1 MAAAAAAAMSA
12 QLPPHATPQGN
23 HSHHH
28 HHQQQHHH
36 HHHSQQQQQLH
47 HHHQQQQLQQQQQQS
62 SLSQGPHLHRSA
74 ERALEDAFFS
84 AALNLSG
91 RKLKEFP
98 RSGVIDFDLSD
109 TTQADLSKNRLNE
122 VPLEVCHFVSL
133 ESLVLYHNCIRSIPE
148 AIVNLRSLTYLNISR
163 NQLTTLPPYLCKL
176 PLQVLNASNNK
187 LVSLPEE
194 LGQLKELSALDVSC
208 NEIQALPP
216 QIASLT
222 CLRDLNV
229 RRNNL
234 VILPDEIADL
244 PLVQLDVSCN
254 RLGEIPVSFRKLKQ
268 LQSLVLDNNPMKSPP
283 AQICIKGKH
292 HIFKYLHMEA
302 CKLDKKLAD
311 RLIRPAGSSTC
322 LPEDFVPHKACGLLD
337 SGFNS
342 VDSGNKRW
350 SGNEARSNRIKQP
363 SDEESASTALMRGA
377 DSSRDQRLRR
387 ETPHTPLSN
396 GLVVEEGQEVDY
408 IEDEDEEDAVTP
420 KAEDQPGL
428 TTKFMA
434 YIERRISHEK
444 LFPLRTDETPLPRS
458 EDEGGWRDEQ
468 SRTPTADD
476 EQGGGGGGRVG
487 ADREAGDGAL
497 RERHR
502 SADGSQERRRPVVY
516 SASFCE
522 TDIRRRP
529 ISFHDARRLPQS
541 SSFTAKDRR
550 RPPAFVHSA
559 PSGGHGGGG
568 GGGGEGG
575 GPCAPLAGIL
585 RNAGST
591 SASPLPG
598 LVSNG
603 QPGVTATDT
612 TVYQQEDLP
621 PAEFEFQ
628 KKREQILLER
638 TRHEA
643 QLARR
648 RYEDERQRLT
658 KHSTTQTFTAT
669 KPRGVHQHSADSDPQ
684 SDCVNVPPS
693 RKPHHIDDSALLVSP
708 ADPVSSPDAALPK
721 ATPQPHK
728 FTKSEEKT
736 PTNAY
741 SGSNA
746 PLFGLKLR
754 SESASVRP
762 CSQPPHSRP
771 SPSPTARS
779 PPPPLSSPT
788 HPTTPSPSSPAAAAA
803 PPTTA
808 TAATASHAHT
818 HSPHSPHRAAASVP
832 ASKPPGSFLFS
843 PAGGGLL
850 EQRLAFNSPSSAM
863 DSFEGLDPSFT
874 VKRKLS
880 HVREE
885 MELIEQLK
893 KNIECRLK
901 VTLPGDPVN
910 LGSALMDGVVLCH
923 LANHIRPRSVPSI
936 HVPSPAVPKLTM
948 AKCRRN
954 VENFLEACKKMG
966 VPQEQLCLPH
976 HILEEKGL
984 SKVSLTVQCLLDLA
998 TSKPSQASVV

>member
-1 MAAAAAAAMSA
+1 MAAAAAAMSA

-28 HHQQQHHH
+28 HHQQQQHH

-47 HHHQQQQLQQQQQQS
+47 HHHHQQQQLQQQQQQQS
-62 SLSQGPHLHRSA
+62 SLSQGLHRTV

-98 RSGVIDFDLSD
+98 RSTVIDFDLSD

-216 QIASLT
+216 QVASLT

-458 EDEGGWRDEQ
+458 EDDGGWREEQ
-468 SRTPTADD
+468 SKTPTADD
-476 EQGGGGGGRVG
+476 EQGGGGGGRAA
-487 ADREAGDGAL
+487 ADREAGDGTL

-550 RPPAFVHSA
+550 RSPAFVHSA
-559 PSGGHGGGG
+559 PSGGYGGGGG

-669 KPRGVHQHSADSDPQ
+669 KPRGVHQHSAESDPQ
-684 SDCVNVPPS
+684 SD
-693 RKPHHIDDSALLVSP
+693 
-708 ADPVSSPDAALPK
+708 
-721 ATPQPHK
+721 
-728 FTKSEEKT
+728 SEEKT

-762 CSQPPHSRP
+762 CPQPPHSRP
-771 SPSPTARS
+771 SPSPAARS
-779 PPPPLSSPT
+779 PPRPPSPLGSPT
-788 HPTTPSPSSPAAAAA
+788 HPATQSPSSSPTAAAA
-803 PPTTA
+803 PPA
-808 TAATASHAHT
+808 TAATAPHAHA
-818 HSPHSPHRAAASVP
+818 PHSPHNRAAASVP
-832 ASKPPGSFLFS
+832 AGKPPGSFLFS

-850 EQRLAFNSPSSAM
+850 EQRLAFNSSSSAM

-984 SKVSLTVQCLLDLA
+984 SKVSLTIQCLLDLA

>member
-1 MAAAAAAAMSA
+1 MAAAAAAMSA

-28 HHQQQHHH
+28 HHQQQQHH

-47 HHHQQQQLQQQQQQS
+47 HHHHQQQQLQQQQQQQS
-62 SLSQGPHLHRSA
+62 SLSQGLHRTV

-98 RSGVIDFDLSD
+98 RSTVIDFDLSD

-216 QIASLT
+216 QVASLT

-458 EDEGGWRDEQ
+458 EDDGGWREEQ
-468 SRTPTADD
+468 SKTPTADD
-476 EQGGGGGGRVG
+476 EQGGGGGGGRAT
-487 ADREAGDGAL
+487 ADREAGDGTL

-550 RPPAFVHSA
+550 RSPAFVHSA
-559 PSGGHGGGG
+559 PSGGYGGGGGGG

-669 KPRGVHQHSADSDPQ
+669 KPRGVHQHSAESDPQ
-684 SDCVNVPPS
+684 SD
-693 RKPHHIDDSALLVSP
+693 
-708 ADPVSSPDAALPK
+708 
-721 ATPQPHK
+721 
-728 FTKSEEKT
+728 SEEKT

-762 CSQPPHSRP
+762 CPQPPHSRP
-771 SPSPTARS
+771 SPSPAARS
-779 PPPPLSSPT
+779 PPRPPSPLGSPT
-788 HPTTPSPSSPAAAAA
+788 HPATQSPSSSPTAAAA
-803 PPTTA
+803 PPA
-808 TAATASHAHT
+808 TAASHAHA
-818 HSPHSPHRAAASVP
+818 PHSPHNRAAASVP
-832 ASKPPGSFLFS
+832 AGKPPGSFLFS

-850 EQRLAFNSPSSAM
+850 EQRLAFNSSSSAM

-984 SKVSLTVQCLLDLA
+984 SKVSLTIQCLLDLA

>member
-1 MAAAAAAAMSA
+1 MAAAAAAMSA

-28 HHQQQHHH
+28 HHQQQQHH

-47 HHHQQQQLQQQQQQS
+47 HHHHQQQQLQQQQQQQS
-62 SLSQGPHLHRSA
+62 SLSQGLHRTV

-98 RSGVIDFDLSD
+98 RSTVIDFDLSD

-216 QIASLT
+216 QVASLT

-458 EDEGGWRDEQ
+458 EDDGGWREEQ
-468 SRTPTADD
+468 SKTPTADD
-476 EQGGGGGGRVG
+476 EQGGGGGGRAA
-487 ADREAGDGAL
+487 ADREAGDGTL

-550 RPPAFVHSA
+550 RSPAFVHSA
-559 PSGGHGGGG
+559 PSGGYGGGGG

-669 KPRGVHQHSADSDPQ
+669 KPRGVHQHSAESDPQ

-721 ATPQPHK
+721 ASPQPHK

-754 SESASVRP
+754 S
-762 CSQPPHSRP
+762 
-771 SPSPTARS
+771 
-779 PPPPLSSPT
+779 
-788 HPTTPSPSSPAAAAA
+788 
-803 PPTTA
+803 
-808 TAATASHAHT
+808 
-818 HSPHSPHRAAASVP
+818 
-832 ASKPPGSFLFS
+832 
-843 PAGGGLL
+843 
-850 EQRLAFNSPSSAM
+850 AFNSSSSAM

-984 SKVSLTVQCLLDLA
+984 SKVSLTIQCLLDLA

>member
-36 HHHSQQQQQLH
+36 HHHSQQQQQQLH
-47 HHHQQQQLQQQQQQS
+47 HHHQQQQQLQQQQQQQS

-684 SDCVNVPPS
+684 SD
-693 RKPHHIDDSALLVSP
+693 SP

-754 SESASVRP
+754 S
-762 CSQPPHSRP
+762 
-771 SPSPTARS
+771 
-779 PPPPLSSPT
+779 
-788 HPTTPSPSSPAAAAA
+788 
-803 PPTTA
+803 
-808 TAATASHAHT
+808 
-818 HSPHSPHRAAASVP
+818 
-832 ASKPPGSFLFS
+832 
-843 PAGGGLL
+843 
-850 EQRLAFNSPSSAM
+850 AFNSPSSAM

>member
-1 MAAAAAAAMSA
+1 MAAAAAAMSA

-28 HHQQQHHH
+28 HQQQHHH

-47 HHHQQQQLQQQQQQS
+47 HHHHQQQQQLQQQQQQQS

-98 RSGVIDFDLSD
+98 RSSVIDFDLSD

-350 SGNEARSNRIKQP
+350 SGNEARSNRIKP

-476 EQGGGGGGRVG
+476 EQGGGGRAG

-568 GGGGEGG
+568 GGGEGG

-603 QPGVTATDT
+603 QPGVTAMDT

-658 KHSTTQTFTAT
+658 KHSTTQTFTAA
-669 KPRGVHQHSADSDPQ
+669 KPRGVHQHSAESDPQ

-754 SESASVRP
+754 S
-762 CSQPPHSRP
+762 
-771 SPSPTARS
+771 
-779 PPPPLSSPT
+779 
-788 HPTTPSPSSPAAAAA
+788 
-803 PPTTA
+803 
-808 TAATASHAHT
+808 
-818 HSPHSPHRAAASVP
+818 
-832 ASKPPGSFLFS
+832 
-843 PAGGGLL
+843 
-850 EQRLAFNSPSSAM
+850 AFNSPSSAM

>member
-1 MAAAAAAAMSA
+1 MAAAAAAMSA

-28 HHQQQHHH
+28 HQQQHHH

-47 HHHQQQQLQQQQQQS
+47 HHHHQQQQQLQQQQQQQS

-98 RSGVIDFDLSD
+98 RSSVIDFDLSD

-350 SGNEARSNRIKQP
+350 SGNEARSNRIKP

-476 EQGGGGGGRVG
+476 EQGGGGRAG

-502 SADGSQERRRPVVY
+502 SADGSQE
-516 SASFCE
+516 
-522 TDIRRRP
+522 
-529 ISFHDARRLPQS
+529 
-541 SSFTAKDRR
+541 
-550 RPPAFVHSA
+550 
-559 PSGGHGGGG
+559 SGGHGGG

-603 QPGVTATDT
+603 QPGVTAMDT

-658 KHSTTQTFTAT
+658 KHSTTQTFTAA
-669 KPRGVHQHSADSDPQ
+669 KPRGVHQHSAESDPQ

-754 SESASVRP
+754 SEFASVRP
-762 CSQPPHSRP
+762 CSQSPHSRP
-771 SPSPTARS
+771 SPSPAARS
-779 PPPPLSSPT
+779 PPPSPLSSPT
-788 HPTTPSPSSPAAAAA
+788 HPTTPSPSSPTAAAA
-803 PPTTA
+803 PPTT
-808 TAATASHAHT
+808 ATASHAHT

>member
-1 MAAAAAAAMSA
+1 MAAAAAAMSA

-28 HHQQQHHH
+28 HHQQQQHH

-47 HHHQQQQLQQQQQQS
+47 HHHHQQQQLQQQQQQQS
-62 SLSQGPHLHRSA
+62 SLSQGLHRTV

-98 RSGVIDFDLSD
+98 RSTVIDFDLSD

-216 QIASLT
+216 QVASLT

-458 EDEGGWRDEQ
+458 EDDGGWREEQ
-468 SRTPTADD
+468 SKTPTADD
-476 EQGGGGGGRVG
+476 EQGGGGGGRAA
-487 ADREAGDGAL
+487 ADREAGDGTL

-502 SADGSQERRRPVVY
+502 SADGSQE
-516 SASFCE
+516 
-522 TDIRRRP
+522 
-529 ISFHDARRLPQS
+529 
-541 SSFTAKDRR
+541 
-550 RPPAFVHSA
+550 
-559 PSGGHGGGG
+559 SGGYGGGGG

-669 KPRGVHQHSADSDPQ
+669 KPRGVHQHSAESDPQ

-721 ATPQPHK
+721 ASPQPHK

-762 CSQPPHSRP
+762 CPQPPHSRP
-771 SPSPTARS
+771 SPSPAARS
-779 PPPPLSSPT
+779 PPRPPSPLGSPT
-788 HPTTPSPSSPAAAAA
+788 HPATQSPSSSPTAAAA
-803 PPTTA
+803 PPA
-808 TAATASHAHT
+808 TAATAPHAHA
-818 HSPHSPHRAAASVP
+818 PHSPHNRAAASVP
-832 ASKPPGSFLFS
+832 AGKPPGSFLFS

-850 EQRLAFNSPSSAM
+850 EQRLAFNSSSSAM

-984 SKVSLTVQCLLDLA
+984 SKVSLTIQCLLDLA

>member
-1 MAAAAAAAMSA
+1 MAAAAAAMSA

-28 HHQQQHHH
+28 HQQQHHH

-47 HHHQQQQLQQQQQQS
+47 HHHHQQQQQLQQQQQQQS

-98 RSGVIDFDLSD
+98 RSSVIDFDLSD

-350 SGNEARSNRIKQP
+350 SGNEARSNRIKP

-476 EQGGGGGGRVG
+476 EQGGGGRAG

-568 GGGGEGG
+568 GGGEGG

-603 QPGVTATDT
+603 QPGVTAMDT

-658 KHSTTQTFTAT
+658 KHSTTQTFTAA
-669 KPRGVHQHSADSDPQ
+669 KPRGVHQHSAESDPQ
-684 SDCVNVPPS
+684 SD
-693 RKPHHIDDSALLVSP
+693 
-708 ADPVSSPDAALPK
+708 
-721 ATPQPHK
+721 
-728 FTKSEEKT
+728 SEEKT

-754 SESASVRP
+754 S
-762 CSQPPHSRP
+762 
-771 SPSPTARS
+771 
-779 PPPPLSSPT
+779 
-788 HPTTPSPSSPAAAAA
+788 
-803 PPTTA
+803 
-808 TAATASHAHT
+808 
-818 HSPHSPHRAAASVP
+818 
-832 ASKPPGSFLFS
+832 
-843 PAGGGLL
+843 
-850 EQRLAFNSPSSAM
+850 AFNSPSSAM

>member
-1 MAAAAAAAMSA
+1 MAAAAAAMSA

-28 HHQQQHHH
+28 HQQQHHH

-47 HHHQQQQLQQQQQQS
+47 HHHHQQQQQLQQQQQQQS

-98 RSGVIDFDLSD
+98 RSSVIDFDLSD

-350 SGNEARSNRIKQP
+350 SGNEARSNRIKP

-476 EQGGGGGGRVG
+476 EQGGGGRAG

-568 GGGGEGG
+568 GGGEGG

-603 QPGVTATDT
+603 QPGVTAMDT

-658 KHSTTQTFTAT
+658 KHSTTQTFTAA
-669 KPRGVHQHSADSDPQ
+669 KPRGVHQHSAESDPQ

-693 RKPHHIDDSALLVSP
+693 RKPHHIDDSALLVS
-708 ADPVSSPDAALPK
+708 
-721 ATPQPHK
+721 
-728 FTKSEEKT
+728 EEKT

-754 SESASVRP
+754 S
-762 CSQPPHSRP
+762 
-771 SPSPTARS
+771 
-779 PPPPLSSPT
+779 
-788 HPTTPSPSSPAAAAA
+788 
-803 PPTTA
+803 
-808 TAATASHAHT
+808 
-818 HSPHSPHRAAASVP
+818 
-832 ASKPPGSFLFS
+832 
-843 PAGGGLL
+843 
-850 EQRLAFNSPSSAM
+850 AFNSPSSAM

>member
-1 MAAAAAAAMSA
+1 MAAAAAAMSA

-28 HHQQQHHH
+28 HQQQHHH

-47 HHHQQQQLQQQQQQS
+47 HHHHQQQQQLQQQQQQQS

-98 RSGVIDFDLSD
+98 RSSVIDFDLSD

-350 SGNEARSNRIKQP
+350 SGNEP

-434 YIERRISHEK
+434 YIERRISHEVHA
-444 LFPLRTDETPLPRS
+444 LPAPPSRLAHLTP
-458 EDEGGWRDEQ
+458 D
-468 SRTPTADD
+468 
-476 EQGGGGGGRVG
+476 
-487 ADREAGDGAL
+487 
-497 RERHR
+497 
-502 SADGSQERRRPVVY
+502 
-516 SASFCE
+516 
-522 TDIRRRP
+522 
-529 ISFHDARRLPQS
+529 
-541 SSFTAKDRR
+541 
-550 RPPAFVHSA
+550 
-559 PSGGHGGGG
+559 
-568 GGGGEGG
+568 
-575 GPCAPLAGIL
+575 
-585 RNAGST
+585 
-591 SASPLPG
+591 
-598 LVSNG
+598 
-603 QPGVTATDT
+603 
-612 TVYQQEDLP
+612 QEDLP

-658 KHSTTQTFTAT
+658 KHSTTQTFTAA
-669 KPRGVHQHSADSDPQ
+669 K
-684 SDCVNVPPS
+684 
-693 RKPHHIDDSALLVSP
+693 
-708 ADPVSSPDAALPK
+708 
-721 ATPQPHK
+721 
-728 FTKSEEKT
+728 
-736 PTNAY
+736 
-741 SGSNA
+741 
-746 PLFGLKLR
+746 
-754 SESASVRP
+754 
-762 CSQPPHSRP
+762 PPHSRP
-771 SPSPTARS
+771 SPSPAARS
-779 PPPPLSSPT
+779 PPPPPSPLSSPT
-788 HPTTPSPSSPAAAAA
+788 HPTTPSPSSPTAAAA
-803 PPTTA
+803 PPTT
-808 TAATASHAHT
+808 ATASHAHT

-850 EQRLAFNSPSSAM
+850 EQRLGTPSSAM

>member
-1 MAAAAAAAMSA
+1 MAAAAAAMSA

-28 HHQQQHHH
+28 HQQQHHH

-47 HHHQQQQLQQQQQQS
+47 HHHHQQQQQLQQQQQQQS

-98 RSGVIDFDLSD
+98 RSSVIDFDLSD

-350 SGNEARSNRIKQP
+350 SGNEARSNRIKP

-468 SRTPTADD
+468 RTPTADD
-476 EQGGGGGGRVG
+476 EQGGGGRAG

-502 SADGSQERRRPVVY
+502 SADGSQE
-516 SASFCE
+516 
-522 TDIRRRP
+522 
-529 ISFHDARRLPQS
+529 
-541 SSFTAKDRR
+541 
-550 RPPAFVHSA
+550 
-559 PSGGHGGGG
+559 SGGHGGG

-603 QPGVTATDT
+603 QPGVTAMDT

-658 KHSTTQTFTAT
+658 KHSTTQTFTAA
-669 KPRGVHQHSADSDPQ
+669 KPRGVHQHSAESDPQ

-754 SESASVRP
+754 SEFASVRP
-762 CSQPPHSRP
+762 CSQSPHSRP
-771 SPSPTARS
+771 SPSPAARS
-779 PPPPLSSPT
+779 PPPSPLSSPT
-788 HPTTPSPSSPAAAAA
+788 HPTTPSPSSPTAAAA
-803 PPTTA
+803 PPTT
-808 TAATASHAHT
+808 ATASHAHT